1 MGDIIPMNR
10 ETLKY
15 ILTDF
20 QEKELPNTKPRELEL
35 PIFSEGKDSD
45 KSINKIVS
53 LIGVRRS
60 GKTFLFY
67 DTMRKLI
74 ASGID
79 KRNII
84 YLNFED
90 DRLFPI
96 NAEQLD
102 MILKAYHELYPE
114 KVSEKKYLF
123 FDEIQNIQ
131 NWEKYIR
138 RIHDTENVLIFLTGS
153 SSEFLSRDISTA
165 LRGRSISYQLA
176 PLSFWEYL
184 TFKDITYNA
193 YSSQSQALVKNE
205 LINYLT
211 YGGFPE
217 IALADQKII
226 KEKILSEYIDL
237 IQYKDMVERYKIT
250 NQYLLKYLLK
260 FCLTH
265 PANLLSVNKLFN
277 DFKAQGLSLSK
288 NTIYEYL
295 EYLQESFIISLH
307 SKYSDSMRKQK
318 QNPKKIYTID
328 NGLMLHFQPD
338 EMSNIGY
345 KLENAVAAKFR
356 QKYNEIFYYSN
367 KFEVDFLI
375 KTHDSIL
382 LYNVADNIDDLNTAK
397 RELTALQKGAE
408 NFSHSQAY
416 LILKEQTEREITP
429 PINVVSIIDFLL
441 EE

>member
-1 MGDIIPMNR
+1 MHK

-15 ILTDF
+15 IFTDF
-20 QEKELPNTKPRELEL
+20 QGKELPETKPRELEL
-35 PIFSEGKDSD
+35 PILSSEKDSNQHV
-45 KSINKIVS
+45 NKIIS
-53 LIGVRRS
+53 LSGVRRC

-67 DTMRKLI
+67 HTMHKLI
-74 ASGID
+74 DSGID

-96 NAEQLD
+96 ESQQLD

-123 FDEIQNIQ
+123 LDEIQNIE

-176 PLSFWEYL
+176 PLSFREFL
-184 TFKDITYNA
+184 SFKDITYNA
-193 YSSQSQALVKNE
+193 YSSQSQALVKRE
-205 LINYLT
+205 LSNYLT

-217 IALADQKII
+217 VVLAKQEII

-265 PANLLSVNKLFN
+265 PANLVSINKLYN
-277 DFKAQGLSLSK
+277 DFKSQGISLSK

-295 EYLQESFIISLH
+295 DHMQESFIIFLNSKFSTSL
-307 SKYSDSMRKQK
+307 RKQQ

-338 EMSNIGY
+338 KMSDIGY
-345 KLENAVAAKFR
+345 KLENAVAAKLR
-356 QKYNEIFYYSN
+356 QKYTDIFYYSN

-375 KTHDSIL
+375 ATHNSIL
-382 LYNVADNIDDLNTAK
+382 FYNIADNIDDVDTAR
-397 RELTALQKGAE
+397 REITSLEKGLKS
-408 NFSHSQAY
+408 FPSTKAY
-416 LILKEQTEREITP
+416 LILKEQTERKITA
-429 PINVVSIIDFLL
+429 PIEVVPIIDFLL
-441 EE
+441 ED

>member
-1 MGDIIPMNR
+1 MNK

-20 QEKELPNTKPRELEL
+20 QEKELPDTKPRELEL
-35 PIFSEGKDSD
+35 PILSSEKDI
-45 KSINKIVS
+45 KHGVNKIIS
-53 LIGVRRS
+53 LIGVRRC

-67 DTMRKLI
+67 HTMRNLI
-74 ASGID
+74 DSGID

-96 NAEQLD
+96 KTQQLD
-102 MILKAYHELYPE
+102 MILKAYHEIYPE

-123 FDEIQNIQ
+123 FDEIQNIA

-138 RIHDTENVLIFLTGS
+138 RIHDTENVLLFLTGS
-153 SSEFLSRDISTA
+153 SSEFLSRDISTT
-165 LRGRSISYQLA
+165 LRGRSISYQLT
-176 PLSFWEYL
+176 PLTFREFLS
-184 TFKDITYNA
+184 FKDITYNE
-193 YSSQSQALVKNE
+193 YSSQSRALVKSE

-217 IALADQKII
+217 VVLTEQEII

-237 IQYKDMVERYKIT
+237 IQYKDMVERYKIS

-265 PANLLSVNKLFN
+265 PANLVSVNKLYN
-277 DFKAQGLSLSK
+277 DFKSLGISLSK
-288 NTIYEYL
+288 NTIYEYFD
-295 EYLQESFIISLH
+295 YMQESFIIFLNSKFSGSL
-307 SKYSDSMRKQK
+307 RKQQ

-338 EMSNIGY
+338 KMSDIGY
-345 KLENAVAAKFR
+345 KLENAVAAKLR
-356 QKYNEIFYYSN
+356 HKYKDIFYYSN

-375 KTHDSIL
+375 ETYNSIL
-382 LYNVADNIDDLNTAK
+382 LYNVADNIDDINTTK
-397 RELTALQKGAE
+397 REITSLEKGLKSFPSAM
-408 NFSHSQAY
+408 AY
-416 LILKEQTEREITP
+416 LVLKEQTERCMTAPIEITQ
-429 PINVVSIIDFLL
+429 IIDFLL

>member
-1 MGDIIPMNR
+1 MNK

-20 QEKELPNTKPRELEL
+20 QEKKLPDTKSRELEL
-35 PIFSEGKDSD
+35 PILNRENDSNQGV
-45 KSINKIVS
+45 NKIIS
-53 LIGVRRS
+53 LIGVRRC

-67 DTMRKLI
+67 HTMRQMI

-96 NAEQLD
+96 DSQQLD

-114 KVSEKKYLF
+114 KISEKKYLF
-123 FDEIQNIQ
+123 FDEIQNIA

-153 SSEFLSRDISTA
+153 SSEFLARDISTA

-176 PLSFWEYL
+176 PLSFREYL
-184 TFKDITYNA
+184 SFKDITYNA
-193 YSSQSQALVKNE
+193 YSSRSQVLVKSE

-217 IALADQKII
+217 IVLTDQKTI
-226 KEKILSEYIDL
+226 KEKILAEYIDL
-237 IQYKDMVERYKIT
+237 IQYKDMVERYKTT

-277 DFKAQGLSLSK
+277 DFKALGMSLSK

-295 EYLQESFIISLH
+295 DYMQESFIIFLH
-307 SKYSDSMRKQK
+307 SKYSGSLRKQA

-338 EMSNIGY
+338 AMSDIGY
-345 KLENAVAAKFR
+345 KLENAVATEFR
-356 QKYNEIFYYSN
+356 KKYTDIFYYSN
-367 KFEVDFLI
+367 QFEVDFLI
-375 KTHDSIL
+375 KTKNSIL
-382 LYNVADNIDDLNTAK
+382 LYNVADNINDMNTAR
-397 RELTALQKGAE
+397 REIAALTKAAE
-408 NFSHSQAY
+408 NFADSKAF
-416 LILKEQTEREITP
+416 LILKEQNEPEINAP
-429 PINVVSIIDFLL
+429 VEVVPIIDFLL
-441 EE
+441 EK

>member
-1 MGDIIPMNR
+1 MNK

-15 ILTDF
+15 IFTDF
-20 QEKELPNTKPRELEL
+20 QEKQLPHTKPRELEL
-35 PIFSEGKDSD
+35 PILSRGKDS
-45 KSINKIVS
+45 SQSVNKIIS
-53 LIGVRRS
+53 LIGVRRC

-67 DTMRKLI
+67 HTMQKLI
-74 ASGID
+74 DSGID

-96 NAEQLD
+96 DSQQLD

-114 KVSEKKYLF
+114 KVAEKKYLF
-123 FDEIQNIQ
+123 FDEIQNIA

-138 RIHDTENVLIFLTGS
+138 RIHDTENVLIFITGS

-165 LRGRSISYQLA
+165 LRGRSITYQLA
-176 PLSFWEYL
+176 PLTFREFL
-184 TFKDITYNA
+184 FFKDITYNA
-193 YSSQSQALVKNE
+193 YSRQSQALVKNE

-217 IALADQKII
+217 VVMTEQEII
-226 KEKILSEYIDL
+226 KEKILGEYIDL

-265 PANLLSVNKLFN
+265 PANLVSVNKLYN

-295 EYLQESFIISLH
+295 EYMQESFIIFLH
-307 SKYSDSMRKQK
+307 SKFSGSIRKQQ

-338 EMSNIGY
+338 KMSDIGY
-345 KLENAVAAKFR
+345 KLENAVAAKLR
-356 QKYNEIFYYSN
+356 QKYKDIYYYSN
-367 KFEVDFLI
+367 RFEVDFLI
-375 KTHDSIL
+375 EKHNSIL
-382 LYNVADNIDDLNTAK
+382 LYNVADNIDDMNTAR
-397 RELTALQKGAE
+397 REITSLEKGRKSLPSA
-408 NFSHSQAY
+408 NAY
-416 LILKEQTEREITP
+416 LILKEKTEREVAA
-429 PINVVSIIDFLL
+429 PIEIVPIIDFLL
-441 EE
+441 DE